1 MGDIRKA
8 VATESRV
15 MSTTAAELDLDLD
28 AETER
33 VLLWREEELER
44 VGYGRETAR
53 HLVGKMAAQYSQE
66 PGSSGSVA
74 MRRIGEGGTYQIET
88 FLTPLST
95 VAKETKHMDASFI
108 ASGGNN
114 ITQAFIDYASPLI
127 GKLPEVGTFDE
138 M

>member
-1 MGDIRKA
+1 MGDIRNG

-53 HLVGKMAAQYSQE
+53 DLAERTYVDLHL
-66 PGSSGSVA
+66 A
-74 MRRIGEGGTYQIET
+74 MDLLQKGCPADTAVRI
-88 FLTPLST
+88 LL
-95 VAKETKHMDASFI
+95 
-108 ASGGNN
+108 
-114 ITQAFIDYASPLI
+114 
-127 GKLPEVGTFDE
+127 
-138 M
+138 